1 MLRRSLLIRGA
12 AAAALWPIVGRPTI
26 AEEHYE
32 VPELRYQGWAGR
44 VIFPE
49 LAEDLGYL
57 ASLKLKWVGNTYSGP
72 QDIQAT
78 VTGDTDFG
86 GAFNGAIEKL
96 VAAGAPIKAV
106 IGNSG
111 VDKESWPGLYVL
123 AGSSIKGPR
132 DLLAKKIAI
141 NTLGAHYEFMIDEY
155 LLRAGLSLA
164 EIKQVT
170 LVPLPQPS
178 AEPMLR
184 LRQVDAA
191 VLADVFRE
199 KAVAAGGLD
208 LLLSDYELLGN
219 LTSGSYVLTTRF
231 IAKNRNTVAK
241 FVEATARAIDWT
253 QSHPREE
260 VVARFQDII
269 KRRGR
274 NEDASAVTYWKSPG
288 LAGRGGL
295 LEDRSFSLFIDW
307 YRANG
312 DSAVGRLNTRDLYTN
327 EFNPY
332 RDGQTG

>member
-1 MLRRSLLIRGA
+1 LPPG
-12 AAAALWPIVGRPTI
+12 
-26 AEEHYE
+26 
-32 VPELRYQGWAGR
+32 
-44 VIFPE
+44 
-49 LAEDLGYL
+49 
-57 ASLKLKWVGNTYSGP
+57 
-72 QDIQAT
+72 
-78 VTGDTDFG
+78 
-86 GAFNGAIEKL
+86 
-96 VAAGAPIKAV
+96 PIKAV

-132 DLLAKKIAI
+132 DLVGKKIAV

-155 LLRAGLSLA
+155 LLRAGLSPA

-170 LVPLPQPS
+170 LVPMPQAS
-178 AEPMLR
+178 AEPVLR
-184 LRQVDAA
+184 LKHVDAA

-274 NEDASAVTYWKSPG
+274 NEDALAVTYWKSPG

-312 DSAVGRLNTRDLYTN
+312 DTAVGRLNAQDLYTN

-332 RDGQTG
+332 RSEQNE